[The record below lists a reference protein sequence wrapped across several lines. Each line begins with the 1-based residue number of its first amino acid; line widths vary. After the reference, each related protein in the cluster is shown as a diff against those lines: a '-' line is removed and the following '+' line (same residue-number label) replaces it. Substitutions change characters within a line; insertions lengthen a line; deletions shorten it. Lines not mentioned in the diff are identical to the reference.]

1 MNHTILLAE
10 DDTNLGYIIKDQ
22 LNDEGY
28 DVILAEDG
36 EKAFHFFNNNTIS
49 LCIFDIMMPKMD
61 GFSLTKKIRLVNEHT
76 PILFLSAK
84 SITSDRI
91 EGFKAGGDDYLTKP
105 FVMEELLLR
114 VNALLKRT
122 GVNIEHQNSIE
133 YQIGAY
139 IFNVEELTLTLNG
152 KVKTLTKKEGQVL
165 KLLASNLNKLVERE
179 IVLQNI
185 WGKDDYFT
193 GRSLDVFLT
202 KLRKYLSEDK
212 NIQIINL
219 HGVGFKLEVNE

>member
-22 LNDEGY
+22 LNEEGY

-36 EKAFHFFNNNTIS
+36 EKAFHFFYNNTIS

-61 GFSLTKKIRLVNEHT
+61 GFSLTKKIRLVNEHI

-105 FVMEELLLR
+105 FAMEELLLR

-122 GVNIEHQNSIE
+122 GVSIEQQNSIE

-139 IFNVEELTLTLNG
+139 IFNSEELTLSLNG
-152 KVKTLTKKEGQVL
+152 KIKTLTKKEGQVL

-202 KLRKYLSEDK
+202 KLRKYLAEDK